1 VNNNDQRQDQDR
13 KDRLNNYARY
23 TGIGF
28 QMLVTIGLGVFAGFK
43 LDERYPNKYK
53 IFSIICSMAAIG
65 LSVFSVIKQVSKSSK
80 NNKP

>member
-1 VNNNDQRQDQDR
+1 
-13 KDRLNNYARY
+13 
-23 TGIGF
+23 
-28 QMLVTIGLGVFAGFK
+28 MLVTIGLGVFAGFK